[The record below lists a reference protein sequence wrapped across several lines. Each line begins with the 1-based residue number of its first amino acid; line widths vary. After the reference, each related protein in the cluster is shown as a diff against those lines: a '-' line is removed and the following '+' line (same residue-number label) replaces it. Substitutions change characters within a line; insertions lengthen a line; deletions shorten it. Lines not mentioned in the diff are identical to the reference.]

1 MSPCTYIHIVNTCTP
16 SRHVLAANHPVD
28 VIITYASTVT
38 HTQPHAHTTRT
49 HTRQQTHSHTHT
61 HKETCASHIMEKDTY
76 YNLLLDFTLTVY
88 CAACAD
94 FITHNTP
101 TRVGNGV
108 HGVKSK
114 WINDQVCYDVFVV
127 CKSYGRYP
135 GWILYSF

>member
-1 MSPCTYIHIVNTCTP
+1 MPVPSHIH
-16 SRHVLAANHPVD
+16 NHM
-28 VIITYASTVT
+28 
-38 HTQPHAHTTRT
+38 HTQHVHIHVNKRT
-49 HTRQQTHSHTHT
+49 HTHT